1 MQTDAENSDKAH
13 RPRGYF
19 ATTHWTVVLG
29 VGDSDTTQT
38 RAALEKL
45 CHTYW
50 YPLYAYVRRY
60 GYSPEDAQDLTQ
72 EFFARLLE
80 RKWVERADPQQ
91 GRFRSFLLGVLKHF
105 LADERDKMR
114 AQKRG
119 GGIPPIPLEVAGAET
134 RYQLELP
141 DNLTAEKIYEKR
153 WALALLENV
162 LTKLRR
168 EYEADGK
175 EALFAKLEA
184 CLTKGRAAIPYR
196 ALAEELHM
204 GEGALRM
211 TVHRLRARYRQ
222 LLRSEIADTVLTRE
236 EVEEEMRHLFQVLSG

>member
-50 YPLYAYVRRY
+50 YPLYAYVRRC

-80 RKWVERADPQQ
+80 RKWVERADPQR
-91 GRFRSFLLGVLKHF
+91 GRFRSFLLGVFKHF

-119 GGIPPIPLEVAGAET
+119 SGIKPIPLEVAGAET
-134 RYQLELP
+134 RYQWEPP

-162 LTKLRR
+162 LARLRR

-175 EALFAKLEA
+175 EVLFAKLEA
-184 CLTKGRAAIPYR
+184 CLTKARAAVPYH
-196 ALAEELHM
+196 ALGKELQM
-204 GEGALRM
+204 SEGALRM
-211 TVHRLRARYRQ
+211 AVHRLRTRYRQ
-222 LLRSEIADTVLTRE
+222 LLRSEIADTVLSGE
-236 EVEEEMRHLFQVLSG
+236 DVEEELRHLFRVLSG